1 MTGTDDGVAPAGL
14 LRRLGAMLYDGL
26 IAIAIWMFTLI
37 LIVPL
42 VNGPVGG
49 APLQSLFFLE
59 LFAFQVYFWLT
70 RGQTIGMLAW
80 RVRIESV
87 TGEPMSLRQLTVRFF
102 TSLLSLCCVGIGYL
116 WILFDRQRRSWGDIA
131 SRTRIVRI
139 PR

>member
-1 MTGTDDGVAPAGL
+1 MSVTDGGAAPAGL
-14 LRRLGAMLYDGL
+14 LRRLAAMLYDGL
-26 IAIAIWMFTLI
+26 IVVALWMFTLI

-80 RVRIESV
+80 RLRLSSATGATV
-87 TGEPMSLRQLTVRFF
+87 TLRQLTIRFF
-102 TSLLSLCCVGIGYL
+102 ASLLALLCLGIGYL
-116 WILFDRQRRSWGDIA
+116 WILFDTQRRSWGDIA
-131 SRTRIVRI
+131 SGTRIVRVSG
-139 PR
+139 